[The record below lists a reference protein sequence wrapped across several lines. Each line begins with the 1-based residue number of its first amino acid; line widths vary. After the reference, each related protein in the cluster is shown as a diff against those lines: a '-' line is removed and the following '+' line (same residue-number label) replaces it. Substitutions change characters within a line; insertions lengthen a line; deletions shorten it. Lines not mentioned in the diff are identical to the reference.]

1 MPRYGLDFASPP
13 AHQQKH
19 KREKEREGTIVKMYF
34 LYAGVVAALL
44 GCPLAA
50 HAQGIPDGASHGAYV
65 GGQAAGPI
73 GGVVGGVVGGVIGGV
88 DGVLGVRPASY
99 PQEEA
104 APPVRPRHYGHRHSR
119 RRMRHMRHRHAAS

>member
-1 MPRYGLDFASPP
+1 MALISRHLP
-13 AHQQKH
+13 AINRSTE
-19 KREKEREGTIVKMYF
+19 KREREGTIVKPHL

-50 HAQGIPDGASHGAYV
+50 QAQGIPDGASHGAYV

-73 GGVVGGVVGGVIGGV
+73 GGVVGGVVGGVIGGF

-104 APPVRPRHYGHRHSR
+104 PPPVRARHYYGRRHSR
-119 RRMRHMRHRHAAS
+119 RRMRHRRRHVAG

>member
-1 MPRYGLDFASPP
+1 MKP
-13 AHQQKH
+13 H
-19 KREKEREGTIVKMYF
+19 F

-50 HAQGIPDGASHGAYV
+50 HAQGIPDGAYHGAYV

-88 DGVLGVRPASY
+88 DGILGVRY

-104 APPVRPRHYGHRHSR
+104 PPPVRPRHYGRSRHAR
-119 RRMRHMRHRHAAS
+119 RRMHHMRHRHTASY